1 MGDLLVYIFDGAF
14 GAQRWIPW
22 PHVTPTGH
30 CNRVWASSPP
40 VHILPFSALRPQKCW
55 QSQINTLGVWTTHS
69 LAKILQIRCSCPV
82 NRFPG
87 RDWNVFADFFLFRFI
102 LIFFSTWPSR
112 NPSAGQIRRQIG
124 WFFFLSPFFFLIEV
138 FKLSKISHSQAFFWW
153 GECVGEHCIRSH
165 ANVSPSHHLI
175 EPCQSPSPGIPQ
187 SARRHLL
194 PGPSNP
200 NWPRHT
206 RRWGLFL
213 ANKILKLEIRARRHL
228 RNFSFFFFLLFFL
241 CVCQNC
247 RKSLRWTTPQP

>member
-87 RDWNVFADFFLFRFI
+87 RDWNVFADFFFI
-102 LIFFSTWPSR
+102 SFYFDFFLNLTEPKPQCRTNQKANWMFFFS
-112 NPSAGQIRRQIG
+112 
-124 WFFFLSPFFFLIEV
+124 LSPFFFLIEV
-138 FKLSKISHSQAFFWW
+138 FKLSKISHSQAFSG
-153 GECVGEHCIRSH
+153 GECVSGNIVFARMRMCRPLIIWL
-165 ANVSPSHHLI
+165 SP
-175 EPCQSPSPGIPQ
+175 
-187 SARRHLL
+187 A
-194 PGPSNP
+194 
-200 NWPRHT
+200 
-206 RRWGLFL
+206 
-213 ANKILKLEIRARRHL
+213 
-228 RNFSFFFFLLFFL
+228 
-241 CVCQNC
+241 
-247 RKSLRWTTPQP
+247 SLRRRGFHSPPDAIYCQGPQIQIDPDTHADGVFF

>member
-82 NRFPG
+82 NRFSGP
-87 RDWNVFADFFLFRFI
+87 RLKCVCWFFFYFVLFLF
-102 LIFFSTWPSR
+102 FSQLDRAETQCRTNQKANWM
-112 NPSAGQIRRQIG
+112 
-124 WFFFLSPFFFLIEV
+124 FFFLSPFFFLIEV

-153 GECVGEHCIRSH
+153 RVCRGTLYSLACECVALSSFDW
-165 ANVSPSHHLI
+165 ALPVSVAGDSTVRPT
-175 EPCQSPSPGIPQ
+175 PFT
-187 SARRHLL
+187 ARALKSKL
-194 PGPSNP
+194 TQT
-200 NWPRHT
+200 HT
-206 RRWGLFL
+206 QMG
-213 ANKILKLEIRARRHL
+213 
-228 RNFSFFFFLLFFL
+228 SFFS
-241 CVCQNC
+241 
-247 RKSLRWTTPQP
+247 K

>member
-1 MGDLLVYIFDGAF
+1 MVVMGDLLVYIFDGAF

-153 GECVGEHCIRSH
+153 RVCRGTLYSLACECVALSSFDW
-165 ANVSPSHHLI
+165 ALPVSVAGDSTVRPT
-175 EPCQSPSPGIPQ
+175 PFT
-187 SARRHLL
+187 ARALKSKL
-194 PGPSNP
+194 TQT
-200 NWPRHT
+200 HT
-206 RRWGLFL
+206 QMG
-213 ANKILKLEIRARRHL
+213 
-228 RNFSFFFFLLFFL
+228 SFFS
-241 CVCQNC
+241 
-247 RKSLRWTTPQP
+247 K